1 MLDPNFDAQSAARTW
16 SIKPVA
22 WLSLSIWIA
31 VVCGGRWIAPITGA
45 LMFASNA
52 ISYVYNVQLQ
62 LKLAL
67 ILLAGINMAA
77 FHSSAHRKIVERDE
91 LHLPLPGHAP
101 RAHGELSHK
110 ACNCGHG
117 GVRPL
122 AVFANRVAAS
132 AIKSTPT
139 GVRR

>member
-1 MLDPNFDAQSAARTW
+1 
-16 SIKPVA
+16 
-22 WLSLSIWIA
+22 
-31 VVCGGRWIAPITGA
+31 
-45 LMFASNA
+45 MFASNA
-52 ISYVYNVQLQ
+52 ISYVHN
-62 LKLAL
+62 
-67 ILLAGINMAA
+67 
-77 FHSSAHRKIVERDE
+77 
-91 LHLPLPGHAP
+91 AP